1 MVAPRAEHHADA
13 WAGAVAVL
21 LLGNVAQ
28 LVGGFHVETVVAQP
42 CEKLPLIVE
51 ANLVLDIHRTAVHF
65 GVVVTG
71 NDHAPVMLLAAI
83 RVVQIQAR
91 YRLGARAAGGRG
103 IQGRVAVLVAQL
115 QPGQQGMAKAECLDR
130 AFQLQVIEDVLGGQV
145 LLPALARDAMGGGV
159 VAGQVGVVE
168 IAVELEHAQGMAQL
182 PAVGQFVA
190 QFRAQGLGLVVYI
203 VALGVAIGG
212 LDVDI
217 GRASVDPGNATVRGA
232 VVATVLILHQPVE
245 VRRQLPAHRGGEQ
258 LAVAIDAVTEAVVV
272 LVAHVQA
279 QADVV
284 RRVGAQVCVQATQ
297 VFTATLHLNA

>member
-1 MVAPRAEHHADA
+1 
-13 WAGAVAVL
+13 
-21 LLGNVAQ
+21 
-28 LVGGFHVETVVAQP
+28 
-42 CEKLPLIVE
+42 
-51 ANLVLDIHRTAVHF
+51 
-65 GVVVTG
+65 
-71 NDHAPVMLLAAI
+71 
-83 RVVQIQAR
+83 
-91 YRLGARAAGGRG
+91 
-103 IQGRVAVLVAQL
+103 
-115 QPGQQGMAKAECLDR
+115 
-130 AFQLQVIEDVLGGQV
+130 
-145 LLPALARDAMGGGV
+145 
-159 VAGQVGVVE
+159 
-168 IAVELEHAQGMAQL
+168 MAQL